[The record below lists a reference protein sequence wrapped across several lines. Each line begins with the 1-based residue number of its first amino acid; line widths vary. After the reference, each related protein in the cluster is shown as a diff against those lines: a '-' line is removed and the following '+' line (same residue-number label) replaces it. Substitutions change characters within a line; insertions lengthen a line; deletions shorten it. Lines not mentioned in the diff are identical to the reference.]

1 MDNKTIVELK
11 NICKMNNYSG
21 YSKFTR
27 KSDLINFIKQKQDIS
42 QNNLSFEFTN
52 KYQPENP
59 NESND
64 FKLAKAIME
73 SEEQYYIQKQN
84 EEIEQQRL
92 NFIQQK
98 KIEDET
104 RIKKIEEEKQKQNLE
119 YELALQEDIKR
130 QEMEKYKKEIDIKYS
145 QKITGDELTKLR
157 EARLARFS

>member
-1 MDNKTIVELK
+1 MENKTIVELK

-42 QNNLSFEFTN
+42 QNNISFEFTN
-52 KYQPENP
+52 NYQS
-59 NESND
+59 NESD
-64 FKLAKAIME
+64 DLKLAKAIME
-73 SEEQYYIQKQN
+73 SENHYYIQKQN
-84 EEIEQQRL
+84 QEIEQERL
-92 NFIQQK
+92 KFIQQK
-98 KIEDET
+98 KIEDEI
-104 RIKKIEEEKQKQNLE
+104 RIKKIEEEKKKQNLE

-130 QEMEKYKKEIDIKYS
+130 QEMEKYKKEIEIKYS